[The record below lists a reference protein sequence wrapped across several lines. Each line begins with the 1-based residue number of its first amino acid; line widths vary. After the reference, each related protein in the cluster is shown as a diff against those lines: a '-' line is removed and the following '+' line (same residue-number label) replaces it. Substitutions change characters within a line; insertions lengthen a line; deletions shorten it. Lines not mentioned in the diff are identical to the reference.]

1 MTVNNI
7 SNVSVSISANQ
18 TSPLCGGTSVTFTAI
33 PVNGGSSPIYQW
45 FIGSTP
51 VGTNSPTFVTS
62 SLANGNAVTV
72 QMTSNVVCPNTA
84 VVTSNSLTFV
94 VQTPQLYYQD
104 LDGDGFGNQSV
115 SISTC
120 TQPLGYVPAPV
131 GDLNFDG
138 LPDFDCNDNN
148 EDVNPGLDEIC
159 SPDDDNCDGFI
170 NEGYATITYY
180 QDLDGDTFG
189 NPAVSVSTCALP
201 PLGYVLNNTDCN
213 DNSAAARPNATEVCD
228 GIDNDCDT
236 QIDEGCGGPINDN
249 RFTALIVFPNNFGQC
264 SNNTGSLLGATAS
277 AEAQSVCVTGQ
288 DVWYYFTATSN
299 AVSIIVNSSVNNILV
314 ELQTDAGVLMDVENV
329 QSGIGNER
337 MNFVGLVPGNTYYLA
352 IRNFNSAQGVG
363 GPFSF
368 CVKRLFGSSCDL
380 ATPTPSL
387 CAAFK
392 ATFTNANQYIY
403 HFGSTVVNGPYAAT
417 VAGSGNTL
425 LPLASVP
432 GLTYGMTVTVSVDAV
447 YALPNGLGVMET
459 VTVPGLS
466 ACTFTTA
473 ALPNIYVRTVDSCPN
488 SKSLNA
494 IIRAEPNICGQII
507 DYEWEFTELLPN
519 PGLPMTAF
527 RGAAD
532 RFWRISWIPGVV
544 PGGQY
549 SVRIR
554 PIFSGNV
561 PGAWSTTPS
570 CIKVIGA
577 ALSVKEPIL
586 VNQQYAE
593 RSLVTEGIEMDFSVF
608 PNPTNGDAVTIVG
621 TSTMEGSYQIRI
633 TDALGKVVFT
643 DKIYR
648 EQRAFNH
655 VIVFEQRLGAGLYM
669 IEWISPDNLKTTEKL
684 VVQQ

>member
-1 MTVNNI
+1 
-7 SNVSVSISANQ
+7 
-18 TSPLCGGTSVTFTAI
+18 
-33 PVNGGSSPIYQW
+33 
-45 FIGSTP
+45 
-51 VGTNSPTFVTS
+51 
-62 SLANGNAVTV
+62 
-72 QMTSNVVCPNTA
+72 
-84 VVTSNSLTFV
+84 
-94 VQTPQLYYQD
+94 
-104 LDGDGFGNQSV
+104 
-115 SISTC
+115 
-120 TQPLGYVPAPV
+120 
-131 GDLNFDG
+131 
-138 LPDFDCNDNN
+138 
-148 EDVNPGLDEIC
+148 
-159 SPDDDNCDGFI
+159 
-170 NEGYATITYY
+170 
-180 QDLDGDTFG
+180 
-189 NPAVSVSTCALP
+189 
-201 PLGYVLNNTDCN
+201 
-213 DNSAAARPNATEVCD
+213 
-228 GIDNDCDT
+228 
-236 QIDEGCGGPINDN
+236 
-249 RFTALIVFPNNFGQC
+249 
-264 SNNTGSLLGATAS
+264 
-277 AEAQSVCVTGQ
+277 
-288 DVWYYFTATSN
+288 
-299 AVSIIVNSSVNNILV
+299 
-314 ELQTDAGVLMDVENV
+314 MDVENV

-368 CVKRLFGSSCDL
+368 CVQRLFGSSCDL

-447 YALPNGLGVMET
+447 YTLPNGLGVMET
-459 VTVPGLS
+459 LTVPGLS

-473 ALPNIYVRTVDSCPN
+473 TQPNIYVRAVDSCPN

-507 DYEWEFTELLPN
+507 DYEWEFSEVLPN
-519 PGLPMTAF
+519 PGLPVSAF

-554 PIFSGNV
+554 PIFAGNV

-577 ALSVKEPIL
+577 ALSVKEPIV

-593 RSLVTEGIEMDFSVF
+593 RSLITEGMKMDFSIF

-621 TSTMEGSYQIRI
+621 TSSIEGSYQIRI
-633 TDALGKVVFT
+633 TDALGKIVFT
-643 DKIYR
+643 DRIYR
-648 EQRAFNH
+648 EQGAFNH

-669 IEWISPDNLKTTEKL
+669 IEWITPDNLKTTEKL
-684 VVQQ
+684 VVQN